1 MSGNKVLFFL
11 WAGLKDFIYI
21 YLYIDSFGLHFQ
33 LVCAWFIADLKD
45 SISIF
50 LMCIRQDLSKGL
62 RFQVEALVGLR
73 ELSAVPEAERL
84 EILNNDL
91 SWVDFF

>member
-1 MSGNKVLFFL
+1 MKRREAAFCRTVKAGDSFRCIDLDVGKQSPFFL
-11 WAGLKDFIYI
+11 GAGLKDFIYI

-50 LMCIRQDLSKGL
+50 LMSGRTCRK
-62 RFQVEALVGLR
+62 
-73 ELSAVPEAERL
+73 
-84 EILNNDL
+84 
-91 SWVDFF
+91 DFDFK